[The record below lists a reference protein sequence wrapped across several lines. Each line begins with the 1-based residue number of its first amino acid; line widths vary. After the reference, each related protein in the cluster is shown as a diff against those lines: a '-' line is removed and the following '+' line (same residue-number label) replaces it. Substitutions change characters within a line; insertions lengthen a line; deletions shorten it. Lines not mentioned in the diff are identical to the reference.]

1 MPVFSNAGI
10 AEAIFASP
18 VTVFAAASRFVE
30 EDGFLAHLWSALG
43 RNQVLLLPIIA
54 FAVACAVR
62 RARRPA
68 VGSVTTE
75 SAPPPG
81 MTPAES
87 GMLLHGHI
95 GSREVAATLVDLS
108 VKKYLSITD
117 ATPEAGGTQA
127 QHDLRFRLLRPEAE
141 WQNLDP
147 HEKTL
152 LRQAFRDCDRTTFS
166 QLQKL
171 LPEILPAAE
180 EQIGFS
186 LWEKGILRN
195 DPGYPAT
202 PRWKIFIYV
211 FSLMGLL
218 NGMIAGKIGL
228 GLPLYDYPG
237 LGFLMIAV
245 TMGIVVWGLQDP
257 ANCTRKGAQTQ
268 NYLQGLRQFIAAVDA
283 DRLQRLERYRFDE
296 LLPYA
301 IVFGIEQKWAG
312 RFHQLA
318 VQPLNWAGNEE
329 TDSLLGG
336 GRLTILSAYLQPAG
350 SSPS

>member
-1 MPVFSNAGI
+1 MPVFSSAGI
-10 AEAIFASP
+10 AEAIFATP
-18 VTVFAAASRFVE
+18 VTVFAAASLLVE

-43 RNQVLLLPIIA
+43 RNQMLLRPVSA
-54 FAVACAVR
+54 FAMACVVR

-108 VKKYLSITD
+108 VKNYLRITD
-117 ATPEAGGTQA
+117 ATPEAGGQA
-127 QHDLRFRLLRPEAE
+127 EHDLLFRLLRPEAE
-141 WQNLDP
+141 WRNLAP
-147 HEKTL
+147 HEKTV
-152 LRQAFRDCDRTTFS
+152 LRQAFRDCDWTTFS
-166 QLQKL
+166 QLRKL
-171 LPEILPAAE
+171 LPEIVPAME
-180 EQIGFS
+180 EQIGSS

-195 DPGYPAT
+195 DPGHPTT
-202 PRWKIFIYV
+202 PRWKIFVYV
-211 FSLMGLL
+211 FGLMGLL

-228 GLPLYDYPG
+228 GLQLYDYPG

-245 TMGIVVWGLQDP
+245 TMGIVVWALQDP

-268 NYLQGLRQFIAAVDA
+268 TYLQGLRPFIAAVDA

-318 VQPLNWAGNEE
+318 AQPLNWTGNEE

-336 GRLTILSAYLQPAG
+336 SRLTILSAYLQPAG